1 MFDITKERKE
11 QRDWYN
17 QQLRM
22 LGPRLQKK
30 ARQGYEQ
37 AWQEAHD
44 AEPVEHK
51 KSNAARRA
59 ANTRLRLFVERVIMR
74 GYRQG

>member
-1 MFDITKERKE
+1 MSVHKHDVKWV
-11 QRDWYN
+11 Q
-17 QQLRM
+17 QQLN
-22 LGPRLQKK
+22 RLPMQYKQK

-37 AWQEAHD
+37 AWKEAHD
-44 AEPVEHK
+44 AEPVDHK

-74 GYRQG
+74 G

>member
-1 MFDITKERKE
+1 MSVHKHDVKWI
-11 QRDWYN
+11 Q
-17 QQLRM
+17 QQLN
-22 LGPRLQKK
+22 RLPIQYKQK

-44 AEPVEHK
+44 LEPIEHK

-59 ANTRLRLFVERVIMR
+59 ANIRLRLFVERVVAIR
-74 GYRQG
+74 S